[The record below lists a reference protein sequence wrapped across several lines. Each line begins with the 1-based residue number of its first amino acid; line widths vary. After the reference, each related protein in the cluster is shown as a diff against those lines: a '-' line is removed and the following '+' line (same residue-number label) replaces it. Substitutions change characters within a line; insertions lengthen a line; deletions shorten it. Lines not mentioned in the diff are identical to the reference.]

1 MCWPICHP
9 EMLSYVFQYKFTILL
24 LVVIVLLSLVPGQN
38 MPGSFLFSIPH
49 IDKIIHVS
57 MYAGLGFVALAES
70 RLDQPRLGKHV
81 LLLFSIFALS
91 AMIEILQATVVAA
104 RAAEWFDLL
113 ANFLGLIAGY
123 IAYRLIANWRIFK
136 FLRF

>member
-1 MCWPICHP
+1 
-9 EMLSYVFQYKFTILL
+9 
-24 LVVIVLLSLVPGQN
+24 
-38 MPGSFLFSIPH
+38 
-49 IDKIIHVS
+49 
-57 MYAGLGFVALAES
+57 MYAALGFVALAES
-70 RLDQPRLGKHV
+70 RRTSPRLGKDI

-123 IAYRLIANWRIFK
+123 IAHRLIGSWRIFK